1 MSIIT
6 VYENSNISGRGKGYD
21 NSPGSIGDDNFTY
34 TTTLDTTDYRGV
46 GLVTQEW
53 LDNGL
58 KYSSTLKF
66 IWANNR
72 LTISDQT
79 VSVNGVLAGTIESI
93 NAPAEAFLLYEGDAF
108 LNWIY
113 SVSDTIYGA
122 SANDKIYGY
131 GARDRLYGYGGDDT
145 LNGGLGSDY
154 LFGGDGDDILID
166 NLPSQSIWPA
176 DGYYYG
182 GNGTDTLK
190 IGINSSE
197 IMLSRNPSS
206 GTVSIYSKSGW
217 VSYAYPD
224 IELIELADET
234 ITVSEIPFLGQSA
247 FEFNSA
253 KARPVYEFYNARSN
267 AYFYTADLS
276 ERNSILSNSIA
287 SQFNTHPIKKAQT
300 LDNPADYGYSDNLV
314 IDYSTGELP
323 YFYQG
328 SSFNSATINNSAIRT
343 IHRFYNEDTN
353 HHLWS
358 VDPNEIASIKAK
370 YDNGEL
376 PWKYEGTSFFVYAA
390 DPDPSNPN
398 IGEQVYRL
406 YNSSAGRHF
415 YTADTDE
422 IQLMQLTGVWQLEGP
437 AFWGE

>member
-1 MSIIT
+1 MSLIT
-6 VYENSNISGRGKGYD
+6 VYENPSRSGSGKGFD
-21 NSPGSIGDDNFTY
+21 NSPGRDVDKGLTY
-34 TTTLDTTDYRGV
+34 TVTSDSRDYRGV
-46 GLVTQEW
+46 GLVAEKWQ
-53 LDNGL
+53 DNGL
-58 KYSSTLKF
+58 SYSSVTKF

-72 LTISDQT
+72 LTWANEV
-79 VSVNGVLAGTIESI
+79 VSVNGMVNVTVEDI
-93 NAPAEAFLLYEGDAF
+93 NAPWNTVLLYSGDAL
-108 LNWIY
+108 LNWFY

-182 GNGTDTLK
+182 GSGTDTLK

-197 IMLSRNPSS
+197 IMLSRDPSS

-253 KARPVYEFYNARSN
+253 KARPVYEF
-267 AYFYTADLS
+267 
-276 ERNSILSNSIA
+276 
-287 SQFNTHPIKKAQT
+287 
-300 LDNPADYGYSDNLV
+300 
-314 IDYSTGELP
+314 
-323 YFYQG
+323 
-328 SSFNSATINNSAIRT
+328 
-343 IHRFYNEDTN
+343 
-353 HHLWS
+353 
-358 VDPNEIASIKAK
+358 
-370 YDNGEL
+370 
-376 PWKYEGTSFFVYAA
+376 
-390 DPDPSNPN
+390 
-398 IGEQVYRL
+398 
-406 YNSSAGRHF
+406 
-415 YTADTDE
+415 
-422 IQLMQLTGVWQLEGP
+422 
-437 AFWGE
+437 